1 MAQSSG
7 SATPLRNTNVWS
19 TRQLVVMA
27 LMCAISVLLTFV
39 EVPLFP
45 AAPWLKYDPSFV
57 PAMVCG
63 FAFGAGPGLAV
74 GIVAIALHCLM
85 DGNVWGNLMNVIV
98 ILGYVI
104 PSAMIYRR
112 IHTIGGAVVGL
123 VVSFA
128 AALILAIVGNL
139 LITPIYAGV
148 DVDAVMAMIVPI
160 LLPFNAIKAG
170 LNAVFTLVVY
180 KSISNLITPK
190 KDQVK
195 GL

>member
-1 MAQSSG
+1 MANPNMPASTQ
-7 SATPLRNTNVWS
+7 NTNLWS

-27 LMCAISVLLTFV
+27 LMCAISVLLTFI
-39 EVPLFP
+39 ELPLFP

-74 GIVAIALHCLM
+74 GIVAIALHFLM
-85 DGNVWGNLMNVIV
+85 DGNFWGNLMNVIV
-98 ILGYVI
+98 IIGYVA
-104 PSAMIYRR
+104 PSALIYSRKR
-112 IHTIGGAVVGL
+112 TMAGAVAGL
-123 VVSFA
+123 LISFV

-139 LITPIYAGV
+139 LITPIYAGMEME
-148 DVDAVMAMIVPI
+148 AVAAMIVPI
-160 LLPFNAIKAG
+160 LLPFNAIKAA
-170 LNAVFTLVVY
+170 LNAVFTLVIY

-195 GL
+195 GR

>member
-1 MAQSSG
+1 M
-7 SATPLRNTNVWS
+7 
-19 TRQLVVMA
+19 
-27 LMCAISVLLTFV
+27 
-39 EVPLFP
+39 
-45 AAPWLKYDPSFV
+45 
-57 PAMVCG
+57 
-63 FAFGAGPGLAV
+63 
-74 GIVAIALHCLM
+74 
-85 DGNVWGNLMNVIV
+85 
-98 ILGYVI
+98 
-104 PSAMIYRR
+104 
-112 IHTIGGAVVGL
+112 
-123 VVSFA
+123 
-128 AALILAIVGNL
+128 GNL

>member
-1 MAQSSG
+1 MAQSSN
-7 SATPLRNTNVWS
+7 SATALRNTNVWS

-45 AAPWLKYDPSFV
+45 AAPWLKYDASFG

-74 GIVAIALHCLM
+74 GIGAIALHCLM

-112 IHTIGGAVVGL
+112 KRTMTGAIIGL
-123 VVSFA
+123 VASFV